1 MHGTTHRL
9 KISTTVAPETHEYL
23 ASLVE
28 SGRATSMAEAL
39 DQAVLR
45 ARCTDSMELLA
56 NDTAAYFQSMSGTAA
71 AAESRLEVAVAQM
84 ADEINI
90 DN

>member
-1 MHGTTHRL
+1 MHSTTHRL

-39 DQAVLR
+39 DQTVLR
-45 ARCTDSMELLA
+45 ARGADSMELLA
-56 NDTAAYFQSMSGTAA
+56 QDTASYFQALSGPA
-71 AAESRLEVAVAQM
+71 AAEESR
-84 ADEINI
+84 
-90 DN
+90 

>member
-1 MHGTTHRL
+1 MHSTNHRL

-28 SGRATSMAEAL
+28 SGRASNMAEAL

-45 ARCTDSMELLA
+45 ARSTDSMELLA
-56 NDTAAYFQSMSGTAA
+56 SDTAAYFQALSGTAA
-71 AAESRLEVAVAQM
+71 EEESRLEAAVAPI
-84 ADEINI
+84 ADEINL